1 MKNIFMNNPEEM
13 KTSKVI
19 SLGEAL
25 IDRLGPLG
33 GDPSFDEPLSDCFG
47 GAPANVAC
55 ALSRLGV
62 SVSFIGCL
70 GNDLIGN
77 EFKNLMIDRG
87 INIEGLQEDILR
99 PTRIVLVRR
108 EANGERFFGGF
119 QGDKGLGF
127 ADQAISKEKIVQDW
141 QSVSNKAKW
150 LIVGTI
156 PLSSDM
162 SSKAFL
168 WCIEKAVN
176 SGIQIALDL
185 NWRPTFWRKKT
196 SKELGP
202 TLDEKIK
209 INTIMKNA
217 SLIKLAKEE
226 AEWFFD
232 SSSPRDISLSLFQR
246 PSVVV
251 TDGPN
256 SISWYLND
264 IYGSSQAISP
274 PKIVDTTGAG
284 DAFTAGLIY
293 KLLSVNLSE
302 INQQIAEEII
312 NFANGCGAY
321 VCQGMGAIDSQ
332 PNYEEI
338 DKFLSLSNGGMS

>member
-1 MKNIFMNNPEEM
+1 MGNSDEL

-33 GDPSFDEPLSDCFG
+33 GDPSFDEPVTDCFG

-55 ALSRLGV
+55 ALSRLGA

-70 GNDLIGN
+70 GTDLIGKK
-77 EFKNLMIDRG
+77 FKDLMIDRG
-87 INIEGLQEDILR
+87 INTEALQEDVLR

-108 EANGERFFGGF
+108 DVNGERFFGGF
-119 QGDKGLGF
+119 EGEKGLGF
-127 ADQAISKEKIVQDW
+127 ADQAISKEKIVKDW
-141 QSVSNKAKW
+141 QSISNKAKW

-156 PLSSDM
+156 PLSSDI
-162 SSKAFL
+162 SSEAFL
-168 WCIEKAVN
+168 WCIEKAVK
-176 SGIQIALDL
+176 SGVKIALDL
-185 NWRPTFWRKKT
+185 NWRPTFWRKKS
-196 SKELGP
+196 SKVLEP
-202 TLDEKIK
+202 TLEEKIK
-209 INTIMKNA
+209 INTIVKNA

-232 SSSPRDISLSLFQR
+232 SSNPRDISLSLPQI
-246 PSVVV
+246 PSVVI

-256 SISWYLND
+256 YITWFLNN
-264 IYGSSQAISP
+264 IYGNSKAISP

-293 KLLSVNLSE
+293 KLLSVNLEE
-302 INQQIAEEII
+302 INEQIAREII

-321 VCQGMGAIDSQ
+321 VCQGMGAIDPQ
-332 PNYEEI
+332 PNYEDI
-338 DKFLSLSNGGMS
+338 DKFLSLSNGGIS

>member
-1 MKNIFMNNPEEM
+1 MGNSDEL

-33 GDPSFDEPLSDCFG
+33 GDPSFDEPVTDCFG

-55 ALSRLGV
+55 ALSQLGA

-70 GNDLIGN
+70 GTDLIGKK
-77 EFKNLMIDRG
+77 FKDLMIDRG
-87 INIEGLQEDILR
+87 INTEALQEDMLR

-108 EANGERFFGGF
+108 DVNGERFFGGF
-119 QGDKGLGF
+119 EGEKGLGF
-127 ADQAISKEKIVQDW
+127 ADQAISKEKIVKDW
-141 QSVSNKAKW
+141 QSISNKAKW

-156 PLSSDM
+156 PLSSDI
-162 SSKAFL
+162 SSEAFL
-168 WCIEKAVN
+168 WCIEKAVK
-176 SGIQIALDL
+176 SGVKIALDL
-185 NWRPTFWRKKT
+185 NWRPTFWRKKS
-196 SKELGP
+196 SKVLEP
-202 TLDEKIK
+202 TLEEKIK
-209 INTIMKNA
+209 INTIVKNA

-232 SSSPRDISLSLFQR
+232 SSNPRDISLSLPQI
-246 PSVVV
+246 PSVVI

-256 SISWYLND
+256 YITWFLNN
-264 IYGSSQAISP
+264 IYGNSKAISP

-293 KLLSVNLSE
+293 KLLSVNLAE
-302 INQQIAEEII
+302 INEQIAREII

-321 VCQGMGAIDSQ
+321 VCQGMGAIDPQ
-332 PNYEEI
+332 PNYEDI
-338 DKFLSLSNGGMS
+338 DKFLSLSNGGIS